1 MQLSFT
7 HFKEMGLIM
16 SEKEKPPQDTTQKDY
31 PNDIIDEEY
40 EGRDWWKFFMVI
52 AFAFIIVIGYYII
65 KGIFS

>member
-1 MQLSFT
+1 
-7 HFKEMGLIM
+7 M
-16 SEKEKPPQDTTQKDY
+16 SEKEKQPQDTTQKKHS
-31 PNDIIDEEY
+31 NDIIEEEY